1 MESEMKVDPVKPN
14 DLVMTYWVG
23 DRNSAEFDIFVDGQK
38 LFTET
43 VPSRKPNAFFDELR
57 NLLVGLTKD
66 KSMVLV
72 NIQAITGKSA
82 SSGAGART
90 VRRASGVAK

>member
-1 MESEMKVDPVKPN
+1 MEFEMKVDPVKPN
-14 DLVMTYWVG
+14 DLVMTYRVS
-23 DRNSAEFDIFVDGQK
+23 DRNTAEFDIFVDGQK
-38 LFTET
+38 LVTET

-57 NLLVGLTKD
+57 NLLGGMTKD

-72 NIQAITGKSA
+72 NIQAIMGKRATSV
-82 SSGAGART
+82 AGART